1 MTIQFTNNASTTL
14 ASGITAIATSLTVAT
29 GAGALFP
36 TPSGAA
42 FFYCT
47 LQNVAGTLREIVK
60 VTARTTDTFTIVRA
74 QDGTSGQI
82 FATSDKVELRV
93 TAADLNNFGQLDT
106 ANTWASGQTFVAP
119 VLGTPAS
126 GNFSTGTFT
135 WPTFNQNTSG
145 TAAGLSATLAV
156 ASGGTGVTTSTG
168 SGANVLATSP
178 TLVTPLL
185 GTPTSGVATNLTG
198 LPLTTGVTGTLGVAN
213 GGTNSTVTPT
223 AGGAVYGTGTAHAIT
238 AAGTTGQVLT
248 SNGASAPTWA
258 TATSGGSAA
267 QAYRQRSIFS
277 GTTYTVPSDV
287 KSFYVFVVGAGGG
300 ANSGN
305 GGRGGNGYSEKYYA
319 SPTTSYTY
327 AIGSGGVGTAAGG
340 TTTFGGVISVSCAG
354 SVSGNAGS
362 AGGTA
367 SGGDFNANGGTGG
380 TGGQNGGSP
389 VGGGGSAGSRAGN
402 GFSGG
407 NGYYNGC
414 SCSYW
419 YNGGGGGTGGAG
431 GNATSVANG
440 ATGIAASAK
449 ASGATALPWVLLPEL
464 FETGLSLSG
473 STSISLILN
482 TALGF
487 MFTTP
492 ASPSQWSNIST
503 SVTAIFVGPLYATSA
518 GSGGSA
524 GNGSQAFITIVELLK

>member
-14 ASGITAIATSLTVAT
+14 ASGITAVATSLTVAS

-82 FATSDKVELRV
+82 FSTSDKVELRV

-126 GNFSTGTFT
+126 GTLTNCTF
-135 WPTFNQNTSG
+135 PTLNQNTSG

-213 GGTNSTVTPT
+213 GGT
-223 AGGAVYGTGTAHAIT
+223 GLT
-238 AAGTTGQVLT
+238 AAGTSGNVLT
-248 SNGASAPTWA
+248 SNGSAWTSATPASVAGVLLNIQYITA
-258 TATSGGSAA
+258 TATYTATSG
-267 QAYRQRSIFS
+267 
-277 GTTYTVPSDV
+277 TT
-287 KSFYVFVVGAGGG
+287 FVVV
-300 ANSGN
+300 
-305 GGRGGNGYSEKYYA
+305 E
-319 SPTTSYTY
+319 
-327 AIGSGGVGTAAGG
+327 V
-340 TTTFGGVISVSCAG
+340 
-354 SVSGNAGS
+354 
-362 AGGTA
+362 
-367 SGGDFNANGGTGG
+367 
-380 TGGQNGGSP
+380 
-389 VGGGGSAGSRAGN
+389 VGGGGGGGGGGAKSGAGASGGGGGYGMRKITSA
-402 GFSGG
+402 FSGVTATIG
-407 NGYYNGC
+407 AAGTAGAVGANGTAGGTSSFGALV
-414 SCSYW
+414 SCTGGGLGQGSSGSGGAGGTSSSGDLNIGGGGG
-419 YNGGGGGTGGAG
+419 NGGGGGGNGGSSFFGGGGVGTSGAALAVALAYGAGGGTGGVNTAGGAG
-431 GNATSVANG
+431 KI
-440 ATGIAASAK
+440 GI
-449 ASGATALPWVLLPEL
+449 
-464 FETGLSLSG
+464 
-473 STSISLILN
+473 I
-482 TALGF
+482 
-487 MFTTP
+487 
-492 ASPSQWSNIST
+492 
-503 SVTAIFVGPLYATSA
+503 
-518 GSGGSA
+518 
-524 GNGSQAFITIVELLK
+524 IVWEYK